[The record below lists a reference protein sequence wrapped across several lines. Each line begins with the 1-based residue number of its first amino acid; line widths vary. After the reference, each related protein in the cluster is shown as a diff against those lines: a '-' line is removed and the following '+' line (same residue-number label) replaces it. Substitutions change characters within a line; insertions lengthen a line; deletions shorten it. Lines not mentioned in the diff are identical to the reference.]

1 MPGFFVLG
9 VFGVLAVGG
18 EGDVG
23 LVVGGGEGED
33 VEGVGGDVVD
43 AVVVEV
49 AFVGVSAMEDGAF
62 DLDAEEVALV
72 VYGEVVGGVVSAG
85 LGEDQAVF
93 GGSEL
98 ETEFGPFS
106 AEFGVRD
113 VWAAGAIGHG
123 GPWGETSSFYS
134 FGAWRTTL
142 CGRAIRPPGLKPV

>member
-1 MPGFFVLG
+1 
-9 VFGVLAVGG
+9 
-18 EGDVG
+18 
-23 LVVGGGEGED
+23 
-33 VEGVGGDVVD
+33 
-43 AVVVEV
+43 VVEV

-72 VYGEVVGGVVSAG
+72 VPSVAVRSLRAGYYEVVGGVVSAG

>member
-1 MPGFFVLG
+1 
-9 VFGVLAVGG
+9 
-18 EGDVG
+18 
-23 LVVGGGEGED
+23 LVVGGGQGED
-33 VEGVGGDVVD
+33 VEDVWGDYVGGEEVDFVWGVGG

-85 LGEDQAVF
+85 LGQDQAVF
-93 GGSEL
+93 GGAEL

-113 VWAAGAIGHG
+113 VWALGAIGHG
-123 GPWGETSSFYS
+123 GPWGETVRFASFS
-134 FGAWRTTL
+134 DG
-142 CGRAIRPPGLKPV
+142 